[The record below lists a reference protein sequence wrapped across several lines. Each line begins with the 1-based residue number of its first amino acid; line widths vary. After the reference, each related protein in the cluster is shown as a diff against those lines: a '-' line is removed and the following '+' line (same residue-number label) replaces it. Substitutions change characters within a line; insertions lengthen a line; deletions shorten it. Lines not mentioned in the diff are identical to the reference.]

1 MKSIL
6 VSARKPKTAP
16 TPTFPALFEDTQTG
30 DIAFATNETNGVI
43 VHSTGR
49 PDSWTLGRVFDD
61 DTRRWD
67 DSPRWTRLTEP
78 VTIEFQP

>member
-6 VSARKPKTAP
+6 VSARKPKTDP

-30 DIAFATNETNGVI
+30 DIAFANSSVCGVI

-49 PDSWTLGRVFDD
+49 PDSWPLGHVFDD
-61 DTRRWD
+61 DTRRWAR
-67 DSPRWTRLTEP
+67 PRWTRLTEP